1 VEMTSPDRYP
11 AAGRPR
17 APARRPRRP
26 RRSRDSRVRPVL
38 AAFAKPELLLRGS
51 KLKRQTQRR
60 VVVLVMLA
68 LVAVAVLAVASE
80 AAGISSR
87 LSEGRPAWLI
97 LAAGFELVSA
107 LGFVVAFQAVFGE
120 WLPKRM
126 ILRTGLAV
134 RAATILLPAGGL
146 VAIGVGAGVL
156 RRGGMPRAKTGPRTV
171 AFLLI
176 TNAPNL
182 IVLGV
187 LGIALGVG
195 LLDGPHGTILT
206 IIPAAIALSAIS
218 LTMLLPMVSHQ
229 RRVGGALKFP
239 RRVVSVA
246 ARQLELGVIEA
257 RALVSGRGWRLLGAV
272 AYYAFDNAV
281 LWATFKAL
289 GHTHPPIAT
298 LVMAYLIGSATGS
311 LPTPAGIGAVEGGMI
326 GLFVLYG
333 TPAICAGIA
342 VLAYRAVSTGVP
354 LSLGGVAL
362 LAIGQR
368 APRGRKRHE
377 PAGEIAKYEMGR
389 TGRTGNAKHLQGE
402 HEMTTL
408 GLGPG
413 FPQLFGVQ
421 DVTGPPPP
429 FISPAVGSRLKRR
442 RRASLPRPE

>member
-1 VEMTSPDRYP
+1 
-11 AAGRPR
+11 
-17 APARRPRRP
+17 
-26 RRSRDSRVRPVL
+26 VL
-38 AAFAKPELLLRGS
+38 AAVAKPELLLRGS
-51 KLKRQTQRR
+51 KLRRQTQRR
-60 VVVLVMLA
+60 VVALAILA
-68 LVAVAVLAVASE
+68 LIAVAVLAVASE
-80 AAGISSR
+80 AAGISTR

-97 LAAGFELVSA
+97 LAAGFELFSA

-120 WLPKRM
+120 WLPRRM
-126 ILRTGLAV
+126 ILRMGLAV

-146 VAIGVGAGVL
+146 VAIGVGARAL
-156 RRGGMPRAKTGPRTV
+156 RRGGMPGAKTGPRIV

-187 LGIALGVG
+187 LGIALGAV
-195 LLDGPHGTILT
+195 LLYGPDGTILT

-229 RRVGGALKFP
+229 RLVRAPLKFP

-246 ARQLELGVIEA
+246 AEQLELGVIEA
-257 RALVSGRGWRLLGAV
+257 RALASGRGWRLLGAV

-289 GHTHPPIAT
+289 GHTHPRIAT

-333 TPAICAGIA
+333 TPAICAGIS
-342 VLAYRAVSTGVP
+342 VLAYRAVSTGLP
-354 LSLGGVAL
+354 LLLGGVAL

-368 APRGRKRHE
+368 APRGRKQDE
-377 PAGEIAKYEMGR
+377 PAGKIVRYQIGSNGR
-389 TGRTGNAKHLQGE
+389 TR
-402 HEMTTL
+402 
-408 GLGPG
+408 
-413 FPQLFGVQ
+413 
-421 DVTGPPPP
+421 
-429 FISPAVGSRLKRR
+429 RLR
-442 RRASLPRPE
+442 SS